1 MKYIFITGGVCSSLG
16 KGIASAS
23 IGTLL
28 ESCNLKVSFRKFDGY
43 LNVNSGTMN
52 PEQHGEVY
60 VCDDGTECDL
70 DMGHYYRFT
79 NYNPDQNT
87 SITAGKVYKSVIKK
101 EEKGAYDGDCVQVM
115 PHIVD
120 EVKERIYNGHDIDTD
135 VVLIEIGGTV
145 GDIENEIAIEAAR
158 QIRAEQEVEDCCF
171 IHMVYLPQIRAA
183 KEWKTKP
190 AQQSCS
196 ILMGMGIIPDIILC
210 RIETAK
216 VPAAIRDSI
225 LSKISKF
232 CNVSSEDVIFMDNV
246 RSVYQI
252 PEGHWNHLPY
262 RILDHLDIDEDYFLN
277 NIEESSD
284 EDSSSGDI
292 IRNENWLDK
301 VNKFNFV
308 SNPNKLHIGIFGKY
322 VNVEDSY
329 KSIKESLNISGYHFD
344 TDINSVYYS
353 SLDEVDEEL
362 DGILIPGGFGYR
374 GTESKQQAFLYGMEN
389 NIPCLGLCLGFQMG
403 LIAYAREYCG
413 IKNAW
418 HEEFRNEFNLEGNPD
433 FIFHLME
440 DQKKIKKRS
449 GTMRLGEYRADFL
462 TENSQFYKAY
472 RDYGI
477 ENNSII
483 YEGSLSKNNKKL
495 KNEEYIL
502 ERHRH
507 RFEFNNKFKKKM
519 EENGVV
525 FVASHGKLMEACE
538 IIKKNKWF
546 IGVQYHPELK
556 SKFLSPHPLFMIFIK
571 KCLAL
576 SK

>member
-23 IGTLL
+23 IGSLL

-79 NYNPDQNT
+79 KYNPDKNT
-87 SITAGKVYKSVIKK
+87 SITAGKVYKTVIKR
-101 EEKGAYDGDCVQVM
+101 EEKGEYDGDCVQVT

-120 EVKERIYNGHDIDTD
+120 EVKNRIYNDHDIDTD
-135 VVLIEIGGTV
+135 VVIVEIGGTV

-158 QIRAEQEVEDCCF
+158 QIRAELDEEDCCF
-171 IHMVYLPQIRAA
+171 LHMVYLPKIQAA

-196 ILMGMGIIPDIILC
+196 ILMGMGIIPDILLC

-216 VPAAIRDSI
+216 IPASIRDS
-225 LSKISKF
+225 LLNKMAKF
-232 CNVSSEDVIFMDNV
+232 CNVTKDDVIFMDNV

-252 PEGHWNHLPY
+252 PSNHWQSLPF
-262 RILDHLDIDEDYFLN
+262 RILEHLDIDEDYFSVDENESDDVEEIARN
-277 NIEESSD
+277 N
-284 EDSSSGDI
+284 
-292 IRNENWLDK
+292 NWLEK
-301 VNKFNFV
+301 VSKFNFV
-308 SNPNKLHIGIFGKY
+308 SNPKQLHIGIFGKY
-322 VNVEDSY
+322 TNVEDSY
-329 KSIKESLNISGYHFD
+329 KSIKESLDISGLYFD
-344 TDINSVYYS
+344 TDIDINFYS
-353 SLDEVDEEL
+353 SLNEPTKPL

-374 GTESKQQAFLYGMEN
+374 GTEAKQEAVLYGLEN
-389 NIPCLGLCLGFQMG
+389 GIPCLGLCLGFQMG

-418 HEEFRNEFNLEGNPD
+418 HEEFKDNFNLEGKPD
-433 FIFHLME
+433 YIFHLME
-440 DQKKIKKRS
+440 NQKNVKKRS

-462 TENSQFYKAY
+462 TKDSQFYEAY
-472 RDYGI
+472 NRYGV
-477 ENNSII
+477 EHNSII
-483 YEGSLSKNNKKL
+483 YEGTIFNNNKKV
-495 KNEEYIL
+495 KNDEYIS

-507 RFEFNNKFKKKM
+507 RFEFNNKYKKIL
-519 EENGVV
+519 ENNGVK
-525 FVASHGKLMEACE
+525 FVASHGELMEACE
-538 IIKKNKWF
+538 IIGQNKWF

-556 SKFLSPHPLFMIFIK
+556 TKFLSPHPLFMIFIE
-571 KCLAL
+571 KCHSA
-576 SK
+576 KQ